1 MAISN
6 GIEQALTFRGR
17 EPESTTRARER
28 DTRFL
33 ARSPSSFPPRGFLKG
48 ELGGIARGCCHS
60 YSIGAS
66 VLRRSFV
73 VALNGCRAGVDWWPP
88 GGGGK
93 RRILVGGKVRSQYGP
108 GARALSDRESSRARR
123 DNPAATCTS
132 RPLSTG
138 SKVGDARNV
147 ARQSST
153 SGARVGD
160 GGGDVD
166 EWVFTSREGKVLDEG
181 FARSHHRALPIDR
194 VSH

>member
-1 MAISN
+1 M
-6 GIEQALTFRGR
+6 EH
-17 EPESTTRARER
+17 
-28 DTRFL
+28 TRFL

-73 VALNGCRAGVDWWPP
+73 VALNGCRAGVDGWPP

-93 RRILVGGKVRSQYGP
+93 RRILKANTVRFKALTVRTGSE
-108 GARALSDRESSRARR
+108 ALSDPQSSRARR
-123 DNPAATCTS
+123 DNPASYPAAKCTS

-147 ARQSST
+147 ERQSST
-153 SGARVGD
+153 SGTRVGD
-160 GGGDVD
+160 GGGDLDDVS
-166 EWVFTSREGKVLDEG
+166 VHVTRGQGARRRLCALTS
-181 FARSHHRALPIDR
+181 P
-194 VSH
+194 